1 MDSTSETTNHDSAKA
16 HRFSV
21 YRNREILHI
30 FNTFFHNESTGGILL
45 LICAVIAVTLASI
58 PGGEWFDRLWETRAS
73 IGIGDFSI
81 EMTLRYWINDA
92 LMAIFFFV
100 VGLEIKREMLVG
112 QLSSIKR
119 SALPIVAALGGMLV
133 PAGIYWACNAGHPE
147 SVQGWG
153 IPMATDIAFAIG
165 ILSLLGDRV
174 PPSLKVFLTA
184 LAIVDDIGAIIVLAV
199 FYPAHALHLE
209 FLAYAGIILA
219 VLAAFNALKLK
230 NKYLYIIPGIVMWYF
245 TYRSGIHATIA
256 GVLLAMVI
264 PSKGSINEIRFQSR
278 ISLLLEKFKITSNRK
293 TNVLTSPEQQHI
305 IHSMSTELKSVD
317 PLLHRFESK
326 LHPIVTFIIMPL
338 FALANAGV
346 ALDFSSISSGG
357 LSPVTLGIVLG
368 LLIGKPA
375 GIFIFSFISIKMKLA
390 ARPTGV
396 TWTQMASISILGGIG
411 FTMSI
416 FINNLAFSSGSLID
430 IGKISILIA
439 SASAALLGLLA
450 MRVSCSG
457 KAPALTAEEILPK
470 ETNRIKTGV

>member
-457 KAPALTAEEILPK
+457 KAPALTAEEILPE